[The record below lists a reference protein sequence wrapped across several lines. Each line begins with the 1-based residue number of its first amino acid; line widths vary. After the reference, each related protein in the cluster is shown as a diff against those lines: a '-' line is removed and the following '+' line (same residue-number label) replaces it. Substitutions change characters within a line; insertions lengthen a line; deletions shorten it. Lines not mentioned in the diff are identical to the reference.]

1 MYMQFILQAK
11 QFLFVWNSILTATK
25 FQKLVPRE
33 LQPLP
38 QMALKFSFSRL
49 LAKLCY
55 LFAYLCHLN
64 GNYLMLSG
72 VGGIN
77 CFNLTVFEMTIVVV
91 SL

>member
-1 MYMQFILQAK
+1 MQFILQAK

-25 FQKLVPRE
+25 FQKLVLRE

-49 LAKLCY
+49 LAKLYY

-64 GNYLMLSG
+64 NYLMLSG
-72 VGGIN
+72 VDEIN
-77 CFNLTVFEMTIVVV
+77 CFNLTVFEITIVVV
-91 SL
+91 PL